1 MSPLPRPALALCASF
16 VIGAG
21 LGAAANFLPARQSN
35 TAATAAPAPSPGRSD
50 AAHPQSAGA
59 PSEAPQA
66 ALPNA
71 SELSGFDKLPLEKQL
86 EALKR
91 IAAGRVK
98 NESYSPGIELWIARM
113 AKQLSADQAAA
124 LLEAWPLGKEDD
136 EFMRATIAARLA
148 AQDPMRALEL
158 GKKLD
163 DQRTVACA
171 IASLAHTNGADALR
185 AMADI
190 EESKRGKVWENL
202 VREGNFKTGG
212 SFQEMASVLRE
223 KPELLKEM
231 RGGWAMS
238 RILGMALTQ
247 SALNDPAAALASARE
262 LGAELERLAPA
273 DNSEGGRDGRRGS
286 GNRGGPR
293 PASMLS
299 QMIQSTLSEMRATD
313 PDAASR
319 FFDALGEKEKSSWMH
334 SDEAITR
341 FQRQGIDAAVSFAEK
356 QNDDE
361 SMRSAALG
369 TWWVLAQRDRSAAVG
384 WIDSLPEGAFRQGVL
399 TAVMIDAWNQSRTW
413 GSTQAAVEAG
423 ATLGS
428 EATKIDYFASLLSDR
443 AFGMGRG
450 SSSSRAELI
459 QFLPINEAQKALL
472 QQRLA
477 PIKAK

>member
-1 MSPLPRPALALCASF
+1 LCASF

-35 TAATAAPAPSPGRSD
+35 TAATAAPAQSPARS
-50 AAHPQSAGA
+50 AAADSQSAGA
-59 PSEAPQA
+59 PSQAPQA

-136 EFMRATIAARLA
+136 EFMRSTIAARLA

-185 AMADI
+185 AMAEI
-190 EESKRGKVWENL
+190 EERKRGKVWENL

-293 PASMLS
+293 PASILS

-450 SSSSRAELI
+450 SSRAELI
-459 QFLPINEAQKALL
+459 QFLPINDAQKALL

>member
-1 MSPLPRPALALCASF
+1 LCASF

-21 LGAAANFLPARQSN
+21 FGAVANLLPAQQSN
-35 TAATAAPAPSPGRSD
+35 IAATAAPAPSPSRSV
-50 AAHPQSAGA
+50 AADSQPAGA

-171 IASLAHTNGADALR
+171 IAALAHTNGADALR

-202 VREGNFKTGG
+202 AREGSFKTGG
-212 SFQEMASVLRE
+212 SFQEMASVLSE

-247 SALNDPAAALASARE
+247 SALNDPAAALASARQ
-262 LGAELERLAPA
+262 LGAEIERLAPA
-273 DNSEGGRDGRRGS
+273 DSAEAGRDGRRGN

-293 PASMLS
+293 PASMVS

-319 FFDALGEKEKSSWMH
+319 FFDALGEKETSPWMH

-361 SMRSAALG
+361 SMRSAAFG

-399 TAVMIDAWNQSRTW
+399 TAVMIDAWNQSSTW

-450 SSSSRAELI
+450 SSRAELI
-459 QFLPINEAQKALL
+459 QFLPINDAQKALL

>member
-1 MSPLPRPALALCASF
+1 MSPPLRPLLALCASF
-16 VIGAG
+16 AIGAA
-21 LGAAANFLPARQSN
+21 LGAAANFLPARHSN
-35 TAATAAPAPSPGRSD
+35 TAATSPFTRRPD
-50 AAHPQSAGA
+50 EATLQSGGA
-59 PSEAPQA
+59 PSRVPQA
-66 ALPNA
+66 VFPNA
-71 SELSGFDKLPLEKQL
+71 SELTGFDKLPLEKQL

-113 AKQLSADQAAA
+113 ARELSADQAAA

-171 IASLAHTNGADALR
+171 IAALAHTNGADALR
-185 AMADI
+185 AMAEI
-190 EESKRGKVWENL
+190 EASKRGKVWENL
-202 VREGNFKTGG
+202 AREGGFKTGG
-212 SFQEMASVLRE
+212 SFQEMALVLRE

-247 SALNDPAAALASARE
+247 SALNDPAAALASARQ
-262 LGAELERLAPA
+262 LGAEIERLAPA

-293 PASMLS
+293 PASMVS

-319 FFDALGEKEKSSWMH
+319 FFDALGEKEKSPWMH

-399 TAVMIDAWNQSRTW
+399 TAVMIDAWNQSSTW

-450 SSSSRAELI
+450 SSRAELI
-459 QFLPINEAQKALL
+459 QFLPINDAQKALL

>member
-21 LGAAANFLPARQSN
+21 LGAAANFPPVRQSN
-35 TAATAAPAPSPGRSD
+35 TAATAAPAPSPSRSV
-50 AAHPQSAGA
+50 AADSQPAGA

-66 ALPNA
+66 LLPNA

-171 IASLAHTNGADALR
+171 IAALAHTNGANALR

-190 EESKRGKVWENL
+190 EASKRGKVWENL
-202 VREGNFKTGG
+202 AREGSFKTGG
-212 SFQEMASVLRE
+212 SFQEMASVLSE

-247 SALNDPAAALASARE
+247 SALNDPAAALASARQ
-262 LGAELERLAPA
+262 LGAEIERLAPA
-273 DNSEGGRDGRRGS
+273 DSAEAGRDGRRGS

-319 FFDALGEKEKSSWMH
+319 FFDALGEKEKSPWMH

-399 TAVMIDAWNQSRTW
+399 TAVMIDAWNQSSTW

-443 AFGMGRG
+443 LGMGRG
-450 SSSSRAELI
+450 SSRAELI
-459 QFLPINEAQKALL
+459 QSLPINDAQKALL